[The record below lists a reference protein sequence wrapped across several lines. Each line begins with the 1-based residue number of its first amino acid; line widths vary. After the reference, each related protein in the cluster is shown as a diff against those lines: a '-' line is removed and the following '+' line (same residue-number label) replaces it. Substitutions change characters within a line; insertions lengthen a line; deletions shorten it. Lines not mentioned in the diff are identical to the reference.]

1 MSSVITLGKVKLVY
15 RGNYSSSTTYS
26 AGDIVNLVSDDDV
39 GTTKLFIYK
48 NNTPKTGSHPYLN
61 VITGTIASLGART
74 NSVTI
79 TLTNNP
85 GGNFDYY
92 VIPNLT
98 YFYSK
103 YFTGDTK
110 VTGKTYVSST
120 RVTLRLSNY
129 SNNIAT
135 ITNSTA
141 TIGTRRIGNRHDR
154 AFNTVDWDLY
164 SESSRFRGEFSTTVN
179 YDVGDIVT
187 KNNQSYICIA
197 PVGYGGG
204 TVGPSSI
211 TPTVDPEYDYLGCW
225 DNYLTGSTLKHQR
238 AIGFPN
244 RNPFNWKGHP
254 FIAPPTWGNTGI
266 GSYYQGGIPWTLQSN
281 FKDNP
286 NAWRWNMGTHAKDES
301 ANSLLVIDGEG
312 RSLSVGGLSNNT
324 NDGCNAGGSSNSFGI
339 ASEGDSPANNG
350 YWTNDSSAYG
360 NEVFDVNNLSRPR
373 NFPRIIQYIKT
384 SDNRIYLLSNGTVAV
399 SGRMSSLASHGHS
412 NEYPTNTALE
422 IPRSSFKNRSIVKVS
437 CSCNDPRSNAYS
449 WAMALDEY
457 GEVWMW
463 GDNSGGQLGFANEQ
477 INRKE
482 TLEGLVIASGGM
494 GGHEYDS
501 SGGGNRKLYSPQPL
515 PCQFAFAGARIVDI
529 WCGLY
534 SAYALDE
541 FGWLWS
547 WGYNDRGQL
556 GYPTN
561 SGFRSID
568 RSQAPRKIT
577 SPLGYTW
584 TGSALGGT
592 ITQTG
597 NITTNSAGL
606 TYTKTGATNN
616 SWDDAQVYSSVGY
629 ASSVAVSA
637 QCNSTTTRVMFG
649 LSSTPTTNT
658 SFTSIDFAW
667 YFDGGGGGNCN
678 IYEKGTNAPPAQLYP
693 YTPNTVLSIVYDD
706 DEGYVNYY
714 YDYDG
719 DGKYV
724 QLMRRVLKTA
734 VGGNT
739 RTTPLYFDSSFYNI
753 NSNLTNI
760 QITDTIN
767 QNTWN
772 TFGGI
777 QKFGTM
783 HSNTSTFVDTIGI
796 LDGQGNMWTTG
807 YNSNGETG
815 DGTVTDNNNTSSL
828 RRRKFGS
835 SGIAGNINNF
845 WMVNYAMYLS
855 VRSSVSTHNDIWG
868 VGYNNYYQLTTG
880 NTTSQTTPVRIRGSM
895 SRTDNGIISSQLQDI
910 VAIVSGGSL
919 ENTNEQT
926 VLLALDING
935 YVYASGFDSDGAS
948 GAIADGADNVLVSNN
963 SSKMQQFGSN
973 SISWVR
979 VYMPNIQQGNCID
992 IFSTGFFSNYDAVPN
1007 SRAFSHSAF
1016 LMSDGALLTCGS
1028 NVLGT
1033 LNFGYFPTQGQ
1044 SMRTPVYNLS
1054 LPGN

>member
-1 MSSVITLGKVKLVY
+1 MASVITLEKVKLVY
-15 RGNYSSSTTYS
+15 KGNYSSSTTYS
-26 AGDIVNLVSDDDV
+26 AGDIVNLVSDDSAQ
-39 GTTKLFIYK
+39 TTKLFIYK

-61 VITGTIASLGART
+61 VITGTVASLGART

-92 VIPNLT
+92 VTPDLT

-103 YFTGDTK
+103 YFTGDTR
-110 VTGKTYVSST
+110 VRSKTYVSST
-120 RVTLRLSNY
+120 RVTLTLSNY
-129 SNNIAT
+129 SNNITT

-141 TIGTRRIGNRHDR
+141 TIGTRRIGNRYDR
-154 AFNTVDWDLY
+154 AFNTVDWDVY
-164 SESSRFRGEFSTTVN
+164 SESSRFRGQFSTTSN
-179 YDVGDIVT
+179 YDVGDIVA

-204 TVGPSSI
+204 TVGPSST

-244 RNPFNWKGHP
+244 KNPFNWKGHP
-254 FIAPPTWGNTGI
+254 FISPPTWGNTGI

-286 NAWRWNMGTHAKDES
+286 NAWRWSMGTHAKDES
-301 ANSLLVIDGEG
+301 YGSLFVIDGEG
-312 RSLSVGGLSNNT
+312 RSLSVGGLSNN
-324 NDGCNAGGSSNSFGI
+324 GIYGSNAGGSSNSFGL
-339 ASEGDSPANNG
+339 ASEGDSPANNS

-360 NEVFDVNNLSRPR
+360 NELFDLNNLTRPR
-373 NFPRIIQYIKT
+373 NFPRIVQYIKT
-384 SDNRIYLLSNGTVAV
+384 PDNRIYLLSNGTVAV
-399 SGRMSSLASHGHS
+399 SGRMASLASHGQNADYS
-412 NEYPTNTALE
+412 TNTALE

-437 CSCNDPRSNAYS
+437 CSSNQFATDAYS

-457 GEVWMW
+457 GEVWTW
-463 GDNSGGQLGFANEQ
+463 GENGVGQLGFANEQ

-482 TLEGLVIASGGM
+482 TLEGLVAGSM
-494 GGHEYDS
+494 GGHEYDV
-501 SGGGNRKLYSPQPL
+501 SGGGNRTLYAPQPL

-547 WGYNDRGQL
+547 WGYNQKGQL

-561 SGFRSID
+561 SGFRAID

-584 TGSALGGT
+584 TGAALGGT
-592 ITQTG
+592 ITQTAT
-597 NITTNSAGL
+597 ITTISTGL

-616 SWDDAQVYSSVGY
+616 SWDAQVYSSVGY

-637 QCNSTTTRVMFG
+637 RCNSTTTRAMFG
-649 LSSTPTTNT
+649 LNSDTTDV
-658 SFTSIDFAW
+658 SYGSIDFAW
-667 YFDGGGGGNCN
+667 YFDGGGGTVCN
-678 IYEKGTNAPPAQLYP
+678 IYENGTNVPPAQLYP
-693 YTPNTVLSIVYDD
+693 YTTNTVLSIVYDD

-724 QLMRRVLKTA
+724 QLMRRVLKTD
-734 VGGNT
+734 VGGNL
-739 RTTPLYFDSSFYNI
+739 RATPLYFDSSFYNT

-783 HSNTSTFVDTIGI
+783 HSNTSTSVDTIAL
-796 LDGQGNMWTTG
+796 LDGQGNVWTTG
-807 YNSNGETG
+807 YNPNGETS
-815 DGTVTDNNNTSSL
+815 DGTTTDNNNTSSL
-828 RRRKFGS
+828 RKRKFGS

-845 WMVNYAMYLS
+845 WMVNYAIYFS
-855 VRSSVSTHNDIWG
+855 VRSSASTHNDIWG

-880 NTTSQTTPVRIRGSM
+880 NTTSQTTPVQIKGSM
-895 SRTDNGIISSQLQDI
+895 SRTDNGVSSSQLQDI
-910 VAIVSGGSL
+910 VTIVSGGSQ
-919 ENTNEQT
+919 ENVNQNT
-926 VLLALDING
+926 VILGLDING
-935 YVYASGFDSDGAS
+935 YVYASGFDRDGAS
-948 GAIADGADNVLVSNN
+948 GAIADGADNVAVSNN
-963 SSKMQQFGSN
+963 ASKMQQFGGNSN
-973 SISWVR
+973 SWVR
-979 VYMPNIQQGNCID
+979 LYMPNTQQGSCID
-992 IFSTGFFSNYDAVPN
+992 IFSTGCYLDYDGVN
-1007 SRAFSHSAF
+1007 STTYSHSAF

-1028 NVLGT
+1028 NVFGSR
-1033 LNFGYFPTQGQ
+1033 NYGYFPGQGQ
-1044 SMRTPVYNLS
+1044 SMRTPVYSLS